1 MVFPDFSSSLILIAF
16 TGFLVNQVNHWL
28 CHQPTELIVREQ
40 DDERLIMLEN
50 AFKELAISE
59 SVLIT
64 GEINSL
70 RKHIE
75 YGGTWG
81 NEKKKLQVQLKE
93 LCLRREAWSK
103 AARYSG
109 DLTHI
114 VT

>member
-75 YGGTWG
+75 DTWG
-81 NEKKKLQVQLKE
+81 KEKKKLQVQLKE
-93 LCLRREAWSK
+93 LCARREAWSK

-109 DLTHI
+109 DLRHSIT
-114 VT
+114 

>member
-1 MVFPDFSSSLILIAF
+1 MVFPDFSSSLILLAF

-114 VT
+114 VA

>member
-1 MVFPDFSSSLILIAF
+1 MVFPDLSSSLIILAL
-16 TGFLVNQVNHWL
+16 TGFLVNQVNNSF
-28 CHQPTELIVREQ
+28 CHQPTEVIVREQ
-40 DDERLIMLEN
+40 DDERLIKLEN

-75 YGGTWG
+75 DGGTWG
-81 NEKKKLQVQLKE
+81 KQKQKLQVQLKE

-109 DLTHI
+109 DLRHT

>member
-1 MVFPDFSSSLILIAF
+1 MVFPDFSSSLILLAF

-70 RKHIE
+70 RKHIDH
-75 YGGTWG
+75 GGTWG

-114 VT
+114 VA